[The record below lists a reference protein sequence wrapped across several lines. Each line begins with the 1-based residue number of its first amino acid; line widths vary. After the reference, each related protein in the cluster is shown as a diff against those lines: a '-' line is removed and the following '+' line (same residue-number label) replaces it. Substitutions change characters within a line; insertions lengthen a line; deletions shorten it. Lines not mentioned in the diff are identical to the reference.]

1 MLDLALPSPDA
12 PGIHPSDAIL
22 VAEARAPAPPVASA
36 APSAPLDAP
45 LIRDTHIAAL
55 AAVRAAADHAAGLAS
70 TESLICASDRAFH
83 AARRAVRAAAATGCP
98 EMAEAAARARC
109 AYRVG
114 QPV

>member
-1 MLDLALPSPDA
+1 MHITTPAPALPLASATPISPLDTPLIA
-12 PGIHPSDAIL
+12 DAI
-22 VAEARAPAPPVASA
+22 
-36 APSAPLDAP
+36 
-45 LIRDTHIAAL
+45 
-55 AAVRAAADHAAGLAS
+55 AAADDAERTAANHAAGLAS

-83 AARRAVRAAAATGCP
+83 AARRAERAAAATGCP